1 MQLKKVLLSIILIL
15 LVLGVGYVA
24 VQLWTAFNTPTI
36 TTQYPEQIREY
47 NGTALDSI
55 NDFRIEAIAGV
66 QYINI
71 STYSLVIDGLVQ
83 NQTSLTYNDLV
94 NNHTSYLKVVTL
106 HCVEGWQV
114 TALWQGLLV
123 KDLLADAGY
132 EQNAQVLIFYAQD
145 GYTTSLPLSY
155 IVNNNIM
162 IAYKVN
168 NVTLP
173 AAEGYPFQL
182 VAEGKLG
189 YKWIKWITRISVSN
203 DTSYLGY
210 WESNGYSNTAN
221 YP

>member
-1 MQLKKVLLSIILIL
+1 MQVKKVLLSIILIA
-15 LVLGVGYVA
+15 LVLVIGFVGI
-24 VQLWTAFNTPTI
+24 QIWTALNTPTI
-36 TTQYPEQIREY
+36 TTHYAEIREY

-66 QYINI
+66 QNINV
-71 STYSLVIDGLVQ
+71 SSYSLVVDGLVQ
-83 NQTSLTYNDLV
+83 NQTALTYDNIV

-114 TALWQGLLV
+114 TALWQGV
-123 KDLLADAGY
+123 RVQDLLESAGY
-132 EQNAQVLIFYAQD
+132 DQNAQVLIFYAQD

-173 AAEGYPFQL
+173 PAEGYPFQL

-203 DTSYLGY
+203 DTNFRGY
-210 WESNGYSNTAN
+210 WESNGYSNDAN